1 MAHREL
7 LKDGSKRENIK
18 GIFARVYKQTKSHEA
33 HKLITMPFELLA
45 SSISTPIENSSW
57 GISST
62 AVASTQERDIRKV
75 AINSELHGI

>member
-1 MAHREL
+1 MEAKERTLREYSQ
-7 LKDGSKRENIK
+7 D
-18 GIFARVYKQTKSHEA
+18 VYKQKKPRSTQ
-33 HKLITMPFELLA
+33 IELLA
-45 SSISTPIENSSW
+45 SSISIPIENSSW